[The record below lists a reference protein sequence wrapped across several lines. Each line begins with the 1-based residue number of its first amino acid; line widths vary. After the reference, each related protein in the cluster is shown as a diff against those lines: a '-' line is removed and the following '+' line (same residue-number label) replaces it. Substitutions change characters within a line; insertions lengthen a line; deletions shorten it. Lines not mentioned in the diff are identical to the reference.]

1 MIALDGMDYW
11 SWEGRPC
18 PEYWTKPP
26 ASYLERVDV
35 DPLFLPLLLL
45 NCSRSVGSGRPFE
58 ISQLDDS
65 ASSAFSLILPMWLCA
80 MLIPFSWG
88 FEPFPRRTLSRFPR
102 FSILRLDSH
111 FLFVRLV
118 VDYSIKSR
126 FLYLRSASS
135 FWESRNLCMDCCCYV
150 KSSGDVLLLSRVQ
163 FPASSDQ
170 CIQFA

>member
-1 MIALDGMDYW
+1 MDYW

-111 FLFVRLV
+111 FLFVRLI

-126 FLYLRSASS
+126 SYIFTCTSAALLLFENLGIFIWIAVAMWNQVVMCYCCRMSS
-135 FWESRNLCMDCCCYV
+135 F
-150 KSSGDVLLLSRVQ
+150 
-163 FPASSDQ
+163 
-170 CIQFA
+170 